1 MVLLLIPIR
10 AGSKAQPLL
19 AHAPTDPSPRC
30 EKQLRVLWDAP
41 VESRTSLWNPA
52 PTSAISRYPD
62 AAAAESLEFR
72 WGQSTTEPSAWLDTP
87 HSDIH

>member
-19 AHAPTDPSPRC
+19 AHAPTDPSPRR

-41 VESRTSLWNPA
+41 VESCTHLCHQPLSRCRCCREPGIPLGTEHNR
-52 PTSAISRYPD
+52 AISV
-62 AAAAESLEFR
+62 A
-72 WGQSTTEPSAWLDTP
+72 G
-87 HSDIH
+87 HSPQ